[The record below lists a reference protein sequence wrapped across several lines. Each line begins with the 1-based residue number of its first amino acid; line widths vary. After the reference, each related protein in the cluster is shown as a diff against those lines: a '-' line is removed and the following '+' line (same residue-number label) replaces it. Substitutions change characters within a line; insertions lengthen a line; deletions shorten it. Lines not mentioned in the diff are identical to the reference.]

1 MNMVRW
7 LAQGPAARYGI
18 ACDSCDDQVCVAPA
32 KESSLV
38 KVTFRRVRL
47 KKIFPLR
54 ISRGVSAGSENLFAF
69 VEQDGLVGVGELSG
83 TNVPGGENCDTG
95 LAELGELVA
104 SGLAGLSV
112 HEVYARGREMGV
124 RPRALAALDV
134 ALWDLLAK
142 QAGLPLYRML
152 GLPLPTVPTSVTIGI
167 ETPEV
172 VRERVPIILRTSGAK
187 HLKIKLGSP
196 EGLDADQGMFEM
208 VREVAAP
215 FGVSLRVD
223 ANGGWDLAGATMMCR
238 YLADCGVDYV
248 EQPLPQGAEAD
259 LAPLFADRPL
269 PIYVDESC
277 NYASDVPALA
287 DRVDGVNLKLMKC
300 GGVTEALRIVAAAR
314 AHGLGTMIGCMG
326 ETNVAISAG
335 AALGALFDHIDLDSQ
350 LNLAN
355 DPTVGA
361 PLLDGVVVPTED
373 PGHGARFADADA

>member
-1 MNMVRW
+1 VK
-7 LAQGPAARYGI
+7 I
-18 ACDSCDDQVCVAPA
+18 A
-32 KESSLV
+32 
-38 KVTFRRVRL
+38 FRRVWL
-47 KKIFPLR
+47 DKIFPLR
-54 ISRGVSAGSENLFAF
+54 ISRGVSARSENLFVS
-69 VEQDGLVGVGELSG
+69 VEQGGLVGLGELAG
-83 TNVPGGENCDTG
+83 TNTPGGENCDTG
-95 LAELGELVA
+95 LAELGELIA
-104 SGLAGLSV
+104 SGIDGLSV
-112 HEVYARGREMGV
+112 TEVYARGREMGI
-124 RPRALAALDV
+124 RPRAQAALDM

-142 QAGLPLYRML
+142 QAGMPLYRLL

-196 EGLDADQGMFEM
+196 EGLDADRAMFEM

-223 ANGGWDLAGATMMCR
+223 ANGGWDLAGALTMCH
-238 YLADCGVDYV
+238 YLADRGVDYV
-248 EQPLPQGAEAD
+248 EQPLPQGAETD
-259 LAPLFADRPL
+259 LVPLFAARPL
-269 PIYVDESC
+269 PIFVDESC
-277 NYASDVPALA
+277 NYAADVPALA

-300 GGVTEALRIVAAAR
+300 GGITEALRIVAAAR

-326 ETNVAISAG
+326 EAHVAISAG

-361 PLLDGVVVPTED
+361 RLVDGVVVPTDD
-373 PGHGARFADADA
+373 PGHGARFADADS